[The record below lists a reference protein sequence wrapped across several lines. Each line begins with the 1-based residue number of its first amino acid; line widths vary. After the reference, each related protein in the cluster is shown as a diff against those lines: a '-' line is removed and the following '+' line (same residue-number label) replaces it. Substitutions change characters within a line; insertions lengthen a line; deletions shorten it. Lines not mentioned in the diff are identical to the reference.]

1 MVEAS
6 INLLNT
12 SEMPPLRFTGTS
24 TEPLA
29 GTEEITFGGNLS
41 GGGIGPFRPHA
52 RINRTAVVITTLR
65 INDFF
70 IV

>member
-6 INLLNT
+6 INLLNI
-12 SEMPPLRFTGTS
+12 SEMPPLRFTGTP

-52 RINRTAVVITTLR
+52 RITSTAVVMDTLR
-65 INDFF
+65 IDGFF